1 MAGEC
6 NPDPP
11 IKEVLN
17 TEPKNLSRAA
27 WDQEQ
32 VGIREDLSPLPSLLL
47 SATEPEGNSQREYLF
62 LISNKS

>member
-6 NPDPP
+6 NTDPP

-32 VGIREDLSPLPSLLL
+32 VGIREELSPLPSLLL
-47 SATEPEGNSQREYLF
+47 SATEPEGTVKENIYSL
-62 LISNKS
+62 